1 MEKATVEGF
10 STAEVQAWVERYAK
24 ALEAR
29 PSLAWKGHDKLE
41 LFKAWAGVQWG
52 ITEEEFENAAMQGM
66 FRFGEILAEEQP
78 DLDDDKTVALLLRLQ
93 IATIIIAVQDLALK
107 KWGCWGVE

>member
-1 MEKATVEGF
+1 MEKTAVVEF
-10 STAEVQAWVERYAK
+10 NTAEVQAWVEKYAK

-29 PSLAWKGHDKLE
+29 PKLAWAGHEKLE

-52 ITEEEFENAAMQGM
+52 ITDEEFEDAAMQGM
-66 FRFGEILAEEQP
+66 LKFGMILAEEQP

-93 IATIIIAVQDLALK
+93 VATIIIAVQDLALK
-107 KWGCWGVE
+107 NCQGVRD